1 MRFPR
6 SVLKGSSEILKEHLI
21 VNQREEEARQRC
33 FDDFSLDELFLNLR
47 SRDRVSKI
55 RVRRAIP
62 ARDDQEVVEL
72 VERLL
77 EEASSDYLRL
87 REQWQREAVGYLT
100 SLGAEAL
107 SHQDKGALRV
117 PDDLDYVG
125 LEAQGSSD
133 RRLTISARRIGNF
146 AGVRASYLDLEA
158 DAVGDY
164 CFRRAHSCKARV
176 DEGMLILQLRPRP
189 VFVPAWREIRLAV
202 CRWLTSATSRLPWP
216 VLRRLG
222 RLPRGRRA

>member
-6 SVLKGSSEILKEHLI
+6 PVFKGSSEILKEHLI
-21 VNQREEEARQRC
+21 VNQREEEARQRH
-33 FDDFSLDELFLNLR
+33 FNDFSLGELFLNLS

-62 ARDDQEVVEL
+62 ARDDREVVEL

-77 EEASSDYLRL
+77 HEAASDYLRL

-107 SHQDKGALRV
+107 SHQDKALRV

-133 RRLTISARRIGNF
+133 HRLTITARRIGNF
-146 AGVRASYLDLEA
+146 AGVKASYLDLEA
-158 DAVGDY
+158 EAVGDY
-164 CFRRAHSCKARV
+164 CFRRAHSCNARV
-176 DEGMLILQLRPRP
+176 DEGMLVLQLKPRP
-189 VFVPAWREIRLAV
+189 IFVPVWREIRLAIYRV
-202 CRWLTSATSRLPWP
+202 LTSATSRLPWP
-216 VLRRLG
+216 VLRRPG
-222 RLPRGRRA
+222 RLPRRWRA